1 MLPSGNDAAHTLAI
15 HFGKLLLAEEESS
28 TTSTTIETE
37 AIDYN
42 V

>member
-15 HFGKLLLAEEESS
+15 HFGRILLAEEESL
-28 TTSTTIETE
+28 TTSTTLETE
-37 AIDYN
+37 AIDFN